1 MYYYYSELREKYHDK
16 IMDLYFN
23 KRISP
28 KVLSKKFPVSM
39 RTIER
44 WIRIFATENN
54 LTLHRMRKSTKPI
67 QIPITTET
75 ADSNDINQLREENKR
90 LQKQL
95 KEEHLRAE
103 LYAKMIEITEKDLHI
118 SISKKA
124 GTKR

>member
-1 MYYYYSELREKYHDK
+1 MYYYYSELREKYQDK

-28 KVLSKKFPVSM
+28 KVLSKKFPVSES
-39 RTIER
+39 TISR
-44 WIRIFATENN
+44 WIRIFAAENN
-54 LTLHRMRKSTKPI
+54 LKLHRMRKSTKPVR
-67 QIPITTET
+67 IPITTE
-75 ADSNDINQLREENKR
+75 ADSNDINQLREENRR